1 MSNKPLRLCAVNDV
15 PENGSNGFI
24 IETDKG
30 RFGAMIIRQKTE
42 VDDAFFVYVN
52 SCPHIG
58 SPLDLQPG
66 RFLNQDG
73 THIICTTHGALFRID
88 DGYCVS
94 GPCAGANLMALDAM
108 QRDGDIYVT
117 LPKPPESA

>member
-1 MSNKPLRLCAVNDV
+1 MSSKPLRLCAVSEV

-30 RFGAMIIRQKTE
+30 RFGAMVIRQAKDP
-42 VDDAFFVYVN
+42 DDVFFVYVN